1 MKRIVRANDLTSTH
15 KSLDELQSRIESL
28 QEIKDKLGAKLNSEN
43 QQKIEESVS
52 FFVNAIDDCIGTY
65 AKTIYDSTL

>member
-1 MKRIVRANDLTSTH
+1 MKRIVCAKDSTSAH
-15 KSLDELQSRIESL
+15 KSLDELQSRIEYL
-28 QEIKDKLGAKLNSEN
+28 QTVKDRLEAKMNADN
-43 QQKIEESVS
+43 QHKIEEAVS